1 MPLNSPNVSGVETE
15 RSVQELI
22 NEWYKRYFVGAVSP
36 TASPVNAVT
45 TPDGTVEF
53 LVASLGFQAGPLD
66 FSGPNK
72 AAVHTVIS
80 DLRPLRVWQED
91 MKKHY
96 MTTATI
102 TIFARV
108 LNQGNRGQES
118 DFAARRLGDQVRYL
132 FESPSMRADLSRKG
146 VTRCRVVRGPVP
158 QPFPGYQVR
167 IVTVQTILRY
177 SMAMP
182 TQITQAVPGLVQYAG
197 VNGTPF
203 DLFSYME
210 AAGFTL
216 VSPANAG
223 LAAISADAITIGG
236 GTVLAFAGGG
246 VSVGS
251 LTADSTEAR
260 ALPRLDFYMDGTRVA
275 SLGANGELATRAF
288 IETDSDPELSPAFIF
303 RDGGGNWLASLDEDG
318 LHAPGIST
326 GL

>member
-1 MPLNSPNVSGVETE
+1 VETE

-102 TIFARV
+102 TVFARV

-182 TQITQAVPGLVQYAG
+182 TQITQAVPGLVQYVGA
-197 VNGTPF
+197 NGAPF
-203 DLFSYME
+203 DLFNYTESG
-210 AAGFTL
+210 GFAP
-216 VSPANAG
+216 VSPAEAS
-223 LAAISADAITIGG
+223 LASITDMISIGG
-236 GTVLAFAGGG
+236 NLVMTLADDG
-246 VSVGS
+246 VTVGS
-251 LTADSTEAR
+251 LSADSTEAQT
-260 ALPRLDFYMDGTRVA
+260 LPRLDFYMDGTRVA
-275 SLGANGELATRAF
+275 SLGSDGELATRAF

-303 RDGGGNWLASLDEDG
+303 LARCRQSG
-318 LHAPGIST
+318 TMAT
-326 GL
+326 

>member
-1 MPLNSPNVSGVETE
+1 VETE

-177 SMAMP
+177 SMAIP
-182 TQITQAVPGLVQYAG
+182 IQITQSVPGLVQYVGA
-197 VNGTPF
+197 NGAPF
-203 DLFSYME
+203 DLFNYTESG
-210 AAGFTL
+210 GFAL
-216 VSPANAG
+216 MSPAEAS
-223 LAAISADAITIGG
+223 LASITDMISIGDNLVMTLADDAVT
-236 GTVLAFAGGG
+236 
-246 VSVGS
+246 VGS
-251 LTADSTEAR
+251 LSADSTEAQT
-260 ALPRLDFYMDGTRVA
+260 LPRLDFYMDGTRVA
-275 SLGANGELATRAF
+275 SLGSDGELATRAF

-303 RDGGGNWLASLDEDG
+303 RDSGGNWLASLDKDG
-318 LHAPGIST
+318 LHASGIST